1 MSAIERFLNLC
12 GLAARQTGYVA
23 RHLQG
28 EVSLR
33 TKKAEKSP
41 EGRTMTTVHLAAQ
54 DVILSLLHSTF
65 AESAVNA
72 EEQREPVAL
81 FEAFSPGG
89 TVKICSASR
98 RIANSQLLPETVA
111 RQSEFYGPLRFV
123 K

>member
-1 MSAIERFLNLC
+1 MNIF

-33 TKKAEKSP
+33 TKKGEKSP
-41 EGRTMTTVHLAAQ
+41 EGRALTTVDLAAQ
-54 DVILSLLHSTF
+54 DVILSLLHPTF

-72 EEQREPVAL
+72 EEQTETVTL

-98 RIANSQLLPETVA
+98 RIANSQLLPEIVV